1 MESLVNEPILNALYT
16 SVKDQVY
23 ARPPKLQIF
32 VTHYQTPI
40 DLHKCLTSLFTQ
52 TTTVPFH
59 VYVVDDA
66 SDQEAVADCLN
77 QWASKEPLRLTIH
90 RNQERRGKGQNL
102 LNLLDTH
109 SFGNEDVIGI
119 VDGDDWLN
127 TTSVLDRVL
136 QEYQTTGCWVTYGT
150 YRCSSGTVGAC
161 TNPLTAAH
169 FQGEASGRGFR
180 DAPWVFSHFF
190 TAKAFLW
197 KALPKDLFVFEGTL
211 EPFAPADQVCNLAI
225 AELAGCGNIRQIPDI
240 LYVYNNESALNDCKV
255 RPVLQESF
263 DQKNRRRPAF
273 APMKRPLLETLTIMP
288 CRGRFPLL
296 NATLQRFKEEET
308 SECRQILLVEH
319 SEEPSYKDY
328 ALDQGVA
335 WLSVPLTSTSV
346 PPLSQF
352 NRGLCFD
359 LGVLYGV
366 PASYYLCHD
375 NDLLV
380 PENFWSKLKA
390 NLDRKPYQV
399 LQTYSD
405 RFVWQTNPQISQRLI
420 DDPSWFRNGFTVE
433 TDCSQNGVG
442 AKGGSLTISREA
454 YLAVGGHDPHLFYG
468 YAAED
473 AFFWAKVQL
482 LYEIGYG
489 DAPRIPLTHLWH
501 PNAANL
507 NPQKHPMDLLFY
519 MFQAVPESHRRRYLA
534 LKAAAFQQVYSRR
547 R

>member
-1 MESLVNEPILNALYT
+1 MEGLVNGPILTTLYT
-16 SVKDQVY
+16 SVKERVY
-23 ARPPKLQIF
+23 ARPPTIHIF
-32 VTHYQTPI
+32 VTHYQTPVEL
-40 DLHKCLTSLFTQ
+40 DRCLQSLFTQ
-52 TTTVPFH
+52 TTSVPFY

-66 SDQEAVADCLN
+66 SNTEAVTECLHT
-77 QWASKEPLRLTIH
+77 WSVKEPVRLRVQK
-90 RNQERRGKGQNL
+90 NQERRGKGENL
-102 LNLLDTH
+102 LALLKTH

-119 VDGDDWLN
+119 VDGDDWLSGS
-127 TTSVLDRVL
+127 SVLDRVL
-136 QEYQTTGCWVTYGT
+136 EEYTTTGCWVTYGT

-169 FQGEASGRGFR
+169 LQGEASGRGFR

-197 KALPKDLFVFEGTL
+197 KALPHDLFVFEGTP

-225 AELAGCGNIRQIPDI
+225 AELAGSANIRQIPDI

-255 RPVLQESF
+255 RPVLQERF
-263 DQKNRRRPAF
+263 DQKNRKRSPF
-273 APMKRPLLETLTIMP
+273 SPMKRPLLHTLTIMP

-319 SEEPSYKDY
+319 SEDPSYKDY
-328 ALDQGVA
+328 ALQQGVA
-335 WLSVPLTSTSV
+335 WLYVPLTTTSV

-359 LGVLYGV
+359 LGFLYGV

-380 PENFWSKLKA
+380 PENFWSKLTL
-390 NLDRKPYQV
+390 NLNRKPYQV

-405 RFVWQTNPQISQRLI
+405 RFVWQTNPQVSQRLI
-420 DDPSWFRNGFTVE
+420 DDPSWFTNGFTVE
-433 TDCSQNGVG
+433 KDCSQNGVG

-489 DAPRIPLTHLWH
+489 DDPRIPLTHLWH
-501 PNAANL
+501 PNAAST

-519 MFQAVPESHRRRYLA
+519 MFQATPEHHRRRYLE
-534 LKAAAFQQVYSRR
+534 LKAAEFQKIEAQRR
-547 R
+547 